1 MMTTPPLI
9 IRGFGAVSTAGW
21 SAADLVTAVT
31 TGADLPSITS
41 QRSLG
46 ARDWDCRVRPVP
58 PPPSGLLPKHPRL
71 RRVSNVSRFAIAA
84 AIEAMGAA
92 PQTQSL
98 GIIMCLM
105 NGCVGF
111 TNRFYNEVIDQPALA
126 SPILFP
132 ETVFNAPTSHI
143 AAYLGASGQ
152 VTTLIGES
160 NIINEALRLAAIWMQ
175 SGLVDQCLI
184 IGAEEADWLSTE
196 AVGYYDKRVIVTEGA
211 GAMLVGL
218 EGDGPRIEHQVG
230 PFAYHSTPE
239 RRVAV
244 QQMVEALP
252 RLPEATLIDGQMGV
266 RRLDS
271 AEAAAW
277 AGRPVGKVLHP
288 HQVLGE
294 SLGSASALQLV
305 LAAAMAA
312 GAGQTSVLSMPGAN
326 TAAYGCVVL
335 PQA

>member
-1 MMTTPPLI
+1 MTLLPPLI
-9 IRGFGAVSTAGW
+9 IQGYGAVTTAGW
-21 SAADLVTAVT
+21 SAADLVAAVT
-31 TGADLPSITS
+31 EGRDLPSITS

-58 PPPSGLLPKHPRL
+58 PPPPDTLPKHPRL
-71 RRVSNVSRFAIAA
+71 RRVSNVSRFAIVAA
-84 AIEAMGAA
+84 LEALSGQSPAS
-92 PQTQSL
+92 SL

-160 NIINEALRLAAIWMQ
+160 NIINEALRLAAVWMQ
-175 SGLVDQCLI
+175 SGLVDQCLV

-211 GAMLVGL
+211 GALLVSL
-218 EGDGPRIEHQVG
+218 EGAGPRIAQQAG
-230 PFAYHSTPE
+230 PFAYHTIRE
-239 RRVAV
+239 RGPAIQQVAA
-244 QQMVEALP
+244 ALP
-252 RLPEATLIDGQMGV
+252 SLPNAFLIDGQIGV
-266 RRLDS
+266 KRLDNAEQS
-271 AEAAAW
+271 AWSAAHT
-277 AGRPVGKVLHP
+277 GPVLHP
-288 HQVLGE
+288 HRILGE

-305 LAAAMAA
+305 IAAALAAQN
-312 GAGQTSVLSMPGAN
+312 GQASLVSMPGAN

-335 PQA
+335 P

>member
-1 MMTTPPLI
+1 MMPPPPLV
-9 IRGFGAVSTAGW
+9 IRGYGAVTAAGW
-21 SAADLVTAVT
+21 SAADLLAAV
-31 TGADLPSITS
+31 AQQRSLPSLTS

-46 ARDWDCRVRPVP
+46 ARDWDCQVRPVP
-58 PPPSGLLPKHPRL
+58 APPADRLPKHPRL

-84 AIEAMGAA
+84 ALEAMGSHA
-92 PQTQSL
+92 TDSL

-143 AAYLGASGQ
+143 ATYLGASGQ

-160 NIINEALRLAAIWMQ
+160 NIINEALNLAATWMQ
-175 SGLVDQCLI
+175 AGLVNQCLV

-196 AVGYYDKRVIVTEGA
+196 AVGYYDKRVVVTEGA
-211 GAMLVGL
+211 GALLVSLDGA
-218 EGDGPRIEHQVG
+218 GPRLAHMAG
-230 PFAYHSTPE
+230 PFAYHNTRE
-239 RRVAV
+239 RGIAIQRVV
-244 QQMVEALP
+244 DALP
-252 RLPEATLIDGQMGV
+252 RHPDAVLIDGQTGIK
-266 RRLDS
+266 RLDK

-277 AGRPVGKVLHP
+277 SGSHPGEVMHP
-288 HQVLGE
+288 HRVLGE
-294 SLGSASALQLV
+294 SLGTASALQLV
-305 LAAAMAA
+305 LAAGLAA
-312 GAGQTSVLSMPGAN
+312 EQGRSALVSMPGAN

>member
-1 MMTTPPLI
+1 MSPPPLTI
-9 IRGFGAVSTAGW
+9 LGYGAVTTAGW
-21 SAADLVTAVT
+21 SAADLLAAVT
-31 TGADLPSITS
+31 EQRDLPSITS

-58 PPPSGLLPKHPRL
+58 PPPADRLPKHPRL

-84 AIEAMGAA
+84 AVEAMGTHS
-92 PQTQSL
+92 PESL

-111 TNRFYNEVIDQPALA
+111 TNRFYNEVIDQPALV

-160 NIINEALRLAAIWMQ
+160 NIINEALSLAATWMQ
-175 SGLVDQCLI
+175 AGLIDQCLV

-211 GAMLVGL
+211 GALLVSLNGA
-218 EGDGPRIEHQVG
+218 GPRLEQMTG
-230 PFAYHSTPE
+230 PFAYHSTRE
-239 RRVAV
+239 RGPAIQRVVAGLPPYPNAV
-244 QQMVEALP
+244 
-252 RLPEATLIDGQMGV
+252 LIDGQVGV
-266 RRLDS
+266 KRLDDT
-271 AEAAAW
+271 EHAAW
-277 AGRPVGKVLHP
+277 SASHAGEVLHP
-288 HQVLGE
+288 HRILGE
-294 SLGSASALQLV
+294 SLGAASALQLV
-305 LAAAMAA
+305 LAAALATE
-312 GAGQTSVLSMPGAN
+312 QQRISLISMPGAN

>member
-1 MMTTPPLI
+1 MTPSPPLY
-9 IRGFGAVSTAGW
+9 IRGYGAVTTAGW
-21 SAADLVTAVT
+21 SAADLVAAVT
-31 TGADLPSITS
+31 EQRDLPSITS

-58 PPPSGLLPKHPRL
+58 PPPPDRLPKHPRL
-71 RRVSNVSRFAIAA
+71 RRVSNVSRFAMAA
-84 AIEAMGAA
+84 AVEAMG
-92 PQTQSL
+92 TQSTGSL

-143 AAYLGASGQ
+143 AAYLGAGGQ

-160 NIINEALRLAAIWMQ
+160 NIINEALRLAAIWLQ
-175 SGLVDQCLI
+175 AGLVEQCLV

-196 AVGYYDKRVIVTEGA
+196 AVGYYDKRVVVTEGA
-211 GAMLVGL
+211 GALLVGL
-218 EGDGPRIEHQVG
+218 EGPGPRIDHMAG
-230 PFAYHSTPE
+230 PFAYHSMRE
-239 RRVAV
+239 RKPALR
-244 QQMVEALP
+244 QMVAALP
-252 RLPEATLIDGQMGV
+252 ANTDAMLIDGQIGV
-266 RRLDS
+266 TRLDRMES
-271 AEAAAW
+271 DAW
-277 AGRPVGKVLHP
+277 TECHQGPVLHP

-294 SLGSASALQLV
+294 SLGAASALQMV
-305 LAAAMAA
+305 LAAALAKEQGRA
-312 GAGQTSVLSMPGAN
+312 SLISMPGAN

-335 PQA
+335 P